1 MSPNPIDT
9 RLFPTG
15 RQWRLILLALLA
27 SAILAVPP
35 ARAQAAGETAEDPNL
50 KTSNVV
56 ISVQRG
62 SHAISGL
69 VTHAPAARAF
79 RHGIALFPGYPGIMR
94 LREEEGRPR
103 YELGANFLIRSR
115 RHWLDEETLL
125 LAVDAP
131 SDQWASFSQN
141 FRESPR
147 YGEDVKALLQ
157 EVGRRYGIPDWTLVG
172 TSEGSVSAFHAA
184 RMNPDLAPRL
194 ILTASLFLGGRN
206 GPGLSGTSTEG
217 MATRLLWVHHESD
230 PCSYTPYRSAREFAE
245 RTRSPLLTVRG
256 GGPERGAPC
265 MPYSAHGFVGIERET
280 VQAMRNWVKS
290 GVVPPDVAKE

>member
-9 RLFPTG
+9 RLFSTS
-15 RQWRLILLALLA
+15 RQWRLILSALLA